1 MKFFVQSRST
11 SKPCFSLSGVEHR
24 SQRPR
29 VNFFLLRTDPLFD
42 HLLSFTLFIFRAKN
56 QLLLFSATKLAR
68 FGGKLMMT
76 QQVFSL
82 TKRVNFLH
90 KNIFYL
96 AMDSCFLRRSQILLR
111 IFKLIRQL
119 EPVLLT
125 FENFPG
131 RGEKFFSGTENGNKF
146 LKKKLKT
153 CEVVTDHCCRRI
165 QNCSNDV
172 TLLVRRCYPRYLKS
186 ALPGLRINIIH

>member
-1 MKFFVQSRST
+1 M
-11 SKPCFSLSGVEHR
+11 
-24 SQRPR
+24 
-29 VNFFLLRTDPLFD
+29 
-42 HLLSFTLFIFRAKN
+42 
-56 QLLLFSATKLAR
+56 
-68 FGGKLMMT
+68 
-76 QQVFSL
+76 
-82 TKRVNFLH
+82 
-90 KNIFYL
+90 
-96 AMDSCFLRRSQILLR
+96 FLRRSQILLR

-172 TLLVRRCYPRYLKS
+172 TLLVRWCYPRYLKS
-186 ALPGLRINIIH
+186 ALPGLRMNIIHLRFFTNVHFRSQLITRDTKKLGSIDPSSSHSITQIGLEVSFDCSELRALLNLWASYVP